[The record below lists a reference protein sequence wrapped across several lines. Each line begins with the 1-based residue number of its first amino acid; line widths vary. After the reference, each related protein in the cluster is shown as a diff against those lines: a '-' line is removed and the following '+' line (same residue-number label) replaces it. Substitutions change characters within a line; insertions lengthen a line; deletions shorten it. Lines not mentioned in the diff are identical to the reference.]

1 MMMFA
6 LLVVAALCLAFA
18 GFCFFGLPYMIAG
31 PRVLD
36 QLRRRLTDKAVL
48 GGLLTAAISL
58 VWVLQAS
65 PALISHG
72 SNVQVVA
79 DQMTGSGWQ
88 I

>member
-1 MMMFA
+1 MMFA
-6 LLVVAALCLAFA
+6 LLAAAALCLAFA

>member
-1 MMMFA
+1 MMFA
-6 LLVVAALCLAFA
+6 LLAVAALCLAFA

>member
-1 MMMFA
+1 MMMT
-6 LLVVAALCLAFA
+6 LLLAVAALGLAFA
-18 GFCFFGLPYMIAG
+18 GFCLFGLPYMIAG

-36 QLRRRLTDKAVL
+36 QLRTRLTDKALL
-48 GGLLTAAISL
+48 GGLVTAAISL

-72 SNVQVVA
+72 ASVQVVA
-79 DQMTGSGWQ
+79 DQMTGGSWQ

>member
-1 MMMFA
+1 MMMMT
-6 LLVVAALCLAFA
+6 LLAVAALFLAFA
-18 GFCFFGLPYMIAG
+18 GFCMFGLPYMIAG

-36 QLRRRLTDKAVL
+36 QLRLRLTDKAL
-48 GGLLTAAISL
+48 LAGLLTAAISL

-72 SNVQVVA
+72 ASVQVVA
-79 DQMTGSGWQ
+79 DQMTGGWQ

>member
-6 LLVVAALCLAFA
+6 LLAAAALCLAFA
-18 GFCFFGLPYMIAG
+18 GFCFFGLPYLVSGSHMLDRL
-31 PRVLD
+31 RV
-36 QLRRRLTDKAVL
+36 RLTDKAML

-72 SNVQVVA
+72 TNVQVMA
-79 DQMTGSGWQ
+79 DQMTGGGWQ

>member
-1 MMMFA
+1 MMIFA
-6 LLVVAALCLAFA
+6 LLAAAALGLAFA
-18 GFCFFGLPYMIAG
+18 GFCFFGLPYLVSG
-31 PRVLD
+31 PHMLD
-36 QLRRRLTDKAVL
+36 RLRLRLTDKAML

-72 SNVQVVA
+72 ASVQVVA
-79 DQMTGSGWQ
+79 DQMTGGGWQ

>member
-1 MMMFA
+1 MLMT
-6 LLVVAALCLAFA
+6 LLLAAAALCLAFA
-18 GFCFFGLPYMIAG
+18 GFCFFGLPYIFAG

-36 QLRRRLTDKAVL
+36 QLRLRLTDKAML
-48 GGLLTAAISL
+48 GGLVTAAISL

-72 SNVQVVA
+72 ASVQVVA
-79 DQMTGSGWQ
+79 DQMTGGSWQ

>member
-6 LLVVAALCLAFA
+6 LPAAAVLCLAFA
-18 GFCFFGLPYMIAG
+18 GFCFFGLPYLVSG
-31 PRVLD
+31 PHMLDRLRV
-36 QLRRRLTDKAVL
+36 RLTDKAML

-72 SNVQVVA
+72 PSVQVVA
-79 DQMTGSGWQ
+79 DQMTGGSWQ
-88 I
+88 V

>member
-1 MMMFA
+1 MMMIA
-6 LLVVAALCLAFA
+6 LLIAAALCLAFA
-18 GFCFFGLPYMIAG
+18 GFCFFGLPYLVAG

-36 QLRRRLTDKAVL
+36 QLRMRLTDKAVL
-48 GGLLTAAISL
+48 GGLVTAAISL

-72 SNVQVVA
+72 ANVQVVA
-79 DQMTGSGWQ
+79 DQMTGGDWQ

>member
-1 MMMFA
+1 MMFA
-6 LLVVAALCLAFA
+6 LLAAAALCLAFA
-18 GFCFFGLPYMIAG
+18 GLCFFGLPYMIAG

-36 QLRRRLTDKAVL
+36 QLRRRLTDKALL

>member
-1 MMMFA
+1 MP
-6 LLVVAALCLAFA
+6 LAV
-18 GFCFFGLPYMIAG
+18 LEIDELDEVLTERTNPS
-31 PRVLD
+31 RVLD